1 MQTLQRPEQPCK
13 HVFVKTKDGELA
25 CKFCGEVKQS
35 FNVVNRL
42 PMGVSWQPTSQIV
55 FGRDVDLQTLMQN
68 LAGTINTLAP
78 TLINAFSAEVAR
90 RRGVKTELPL
100 DFKASAM
107 AKKQKYDFQV
117 NIIIH
122 FNGHNVLQNV
132 NWESLAAKAEAL
144 DRQVE
149 KGLR

>member
-1 MQTLQRPEQPCK
+1 
-13 HVFVKTKDGELA
+13 
-25 CKFCGEVKQS
+25 
-35 FNVVNRL
+35 VNRNL
-42 PMGVSWQPTSQIV
+42 
-55 FGRDVDLQTLMQN
+55 LQKPKNVTR
-68 LAGTINTLAP
+68 AH
-78 TLINAFSAEVAR
+78 
-90 RRGVKTELPL
+90 
-100 DFKASAM
+100 
-107 AKKQKYDFQV
+107 FQV